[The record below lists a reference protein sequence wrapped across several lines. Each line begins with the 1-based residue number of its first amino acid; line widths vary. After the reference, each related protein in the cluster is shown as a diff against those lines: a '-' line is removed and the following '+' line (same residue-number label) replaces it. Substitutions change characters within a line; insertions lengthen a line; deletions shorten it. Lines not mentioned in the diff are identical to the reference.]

1 MEEPMNRAKITLL
14 VSVPFFLLCFSATA
28 AFGADEVRARA
39 RAIGVDVGVMTPGP
53 LNAITD
59 VAGVRV
65 GHTTV
70 AGGTDVR
77 TGVTAVL
84 PHGGNL
90 FRQKVP
96 AAIHVYNGFGKLA
109 GLSQVNELGDIETPI
124 VLTNTLSVGT
134 AVTATVHY
142 TLEQEGNETVRSGN
156 AVVGE
161 TNDGYLNDIRGFH
174 VTVDHVLQTIGSAA
188 PGPVREGCVG
198 AGTGTC
204 AFGYKGG
211 IGTASRLIP
220 RGGDG
225 HFTVGVLLQSNFGW
239 ILNINGV
246 PFTREDKKPAAT
258 EKTEPTAGEDGSCM
272 IVIATDAPLSVRNL
286 KRLARR
292 AFSGMARTR
301 SVMTQSSGDYAIAFS
316 TAYRIPHEAEVE
328 RIDVPPLVANS
339 AMNPLFRAVE
349 EATQEAIY
357 NSLFMATTT
366 TGFKGRTREA
376 IPLDRVKA
384 LAEK

>member
-1 MEEPMNRAKITLL
+1 M
-14 VSVPFFLLCFSATA
+14 
-28 AFGADEVRARA
+28 
-39 RAIGVDVGVMTPGP
+39 
-53 LNAITD
+53 
-59 VAGVRV
+59 
-65 GHTTV
+65 
-70 AGGTDVR
+70 R

-90 FRQKVP
+90 FQEKVP

-109 GLSQVNELGDIETPI
+109 GLSQVSELGNIETPV
-124 VLTNTLSVGT
+124 VLTNTLSV
-134 AVTATVHY
+134 AAAMAATVRY
-142 TLEQEGNETVRSGN
+142 TLEEDGNEAVRSVN

-174 VTVDHVLQTIGSAA
+174 VTVDHVLQAIRRAA
-188 PGPVREGCVG
+188 PGPVCEGCVG

-211 IGTASRLIP
+211 IGTASRLIG
-220 RGGDG
+220 RGAKG
-225 HFTVGVLLQSNFGW
+225 HFTVGVLVQSNFGS

-246 PFTREDKKPAAT
+246 PFTREDKQPAAT
-258 EKTEPTAGEDGSCM
+258 EKRDPATEDGSCM

-316 TAYRIPHEAEVE
+316 TAYRIPHDSGDGCVA
-328 RIDVPPLVANS
+328 VPPLVANS
-339 AMNPLFRAVE
+339 AMNPLFLAVE

-357 NSLFMATTT
+357 NSLFMATPT
-366 TGFKGRTREA
+366 TGFEGRRRAA
-376 IPLDRVKA
+376 IPLDRVKT
-384 LAEK
+384 LTEKYNLLELQERFFWRPHGW

>member
-1 MEEPMNRAKITLL
+1 MEKPMNRVKPALL
-14 VSVPFFLLCFSATA
+14 VFGLSLLISFRA
-28 AFGADEVRARA
+28 AMAAGTDEVRSRA
-39 RAIGVDVGVMTPGP
+39 RAIGIDVGVMAPGP

-59 VAGVRV
+59 VKGVRV

-70 AGGTDVR
+70 TDGTDVR

-84 PHGGNL
+84 PHGGNI
-90 FRQKVP
+90 FQEKAP

-109 GLSQVNELGDIETPI
+109 GLSQVDELGNIETPI

-134 AVTATVHY
+134 GVIAAVRH
-142 TLEQEGNETVRSGN
+142 TLKQEGNGSVRSVN

-161 TNDGYLNDIRGFH
+161 TNDGYLNDIRGLR
-174 VTVDHVLQTIGSAA
+174 VTEDHVLQAIRSAA
-188 PGPVREGCVG
+188 TGPVAEGCVG

-220 RGGDG
+220 GGSG
-225 HFTVGVLLQSNFGW
+225 GPFTVGVLVQTNFGST
-239 ILNINGV
+239 LAINGV
-246 PFTREDKKPAAT
+246 PFAREAEKPAGSRF
-258 EKTEPTAGEDGSCM
+258 EPGRSGDGSCM

-286 KRLARR
+286 GRLARR

-301 SVMTQSSGDYAIAFS
+301 AVMTQSSGDYAIAFT
-316 TAYRIPHEAEVE
+316 TAYRVPYEAGDGRVK
-328 RIDVPPLVANS
+328 VPSLVANS

-366 TGFKGRTREA
+366 TGFRGRTRQA
-376 IPLDRVKA
+376 IPLDAVVSQQKQR
-384 LAEK
+384 